1 MKLRLLLLLA
11 ISALLVLPSC
21 KDDEPTVKEQ
31 LIGSWQVTQEKY
43 TEDGVTE
50 IYEGEGLGD
59 PCDRDDLVIFK
70 DNNTVAYDEGPTK
83 CDPDAPQVYGTEN
96 WSLLNDD
103 TQIQFSSD
111 GDVYA
116 VTIASLNKSTLV
128 MSESGTDTDIEGN
141 TYTYSSEIT
150 LSKQ

>member
-1 MKLRLLLLLA
+1 MSLMFQKTFESPGSYEVKLEVTGA
-11 ISALLVLPSC
+11 DGEQDATTKTILVT
-21 KDDEPTVKEQ
+21 EPQTFNL

-50 IYEGEGLGD
+50 IYEGEGLGA

-70 DNNTVAYDEGPTK
+70 DNNTVNFDEGPTK

-116 VTIASLNKSTLV
+116 VTIVSLNKSTLV
-128 MSESGTDTDIEGN
+128 ISESGTDTD
-141 TYTYSSEIT
+141 Y
-150 LSKQ
+150 